1 MITRTASLAL
11 IIAAFAAVAVADGTE
26 RSAPYS
32 ALDTIR
38 RAEVGTFS
46 PRLRTPEREEERK
59 EERGRSEPKIE
70 WPVRCKFDE
79 SRPGT
84 ITCEERK

>member
-1 MITRTASLAL
+1 MRYLILFVLAFS
-11 IIAAFAAVAVADGTE
+11 AAGAAADGTE

-46 PRLRTPEREEERK
+46 PRLREEKREPVRTDRPELFKPRF
-59 EERGRSEPKIE
+59 G
-70 WPVRCKFDE
+70 VRCKFDE

-84 ITCEERK
+84 LICEERK

>member
-1 MITRTASLAL
+1 MITRTALLAL
-11 IIAAFAAVAVADGTE
+11 FLSASAAGAGADGTE

-46 PRLRTPEREEERK
+46 PRLKKAEEKREPVQIDRP
-59 EERGRSEPKIE
+59 RPFEPK
-70 WPVRCKFDE
+70 WGVRCKFDE

-84 ITCEERK
+84 LICEERK